1 MRREN
6 AWPLQV
12 HLQFSREPDVMSQ
25 YQNKSKLASSSS
37 IIEPATPAPEEP
49 RPAPNLDTRFT
60 LRAREAAKA
69 FGISERKLRQISSR
83 LPAVRIDGLVLY
95 PVDGLRRWLEEET
108 GRQQASAESM
118 ANGILK
124 SLRDKS

>member
-1 MRREN
+1 
-6 AWPLQV
+6 
-12 HLQFSREPDVMSQ
+12 MSESHDLL
-25 YQNKSKLASSSS
+25 K
-37 IIEPATPAPEEP
+37 
-49 RPAPNLDTRFT
+49 LDTRLA
-60 LRAREAAKA
+60 LRTREAAEA
-69 FGISERKLRQISSR
+69 LGMSERKLRQISSR

-124 SLRDKS
+124 SLRDKSQ